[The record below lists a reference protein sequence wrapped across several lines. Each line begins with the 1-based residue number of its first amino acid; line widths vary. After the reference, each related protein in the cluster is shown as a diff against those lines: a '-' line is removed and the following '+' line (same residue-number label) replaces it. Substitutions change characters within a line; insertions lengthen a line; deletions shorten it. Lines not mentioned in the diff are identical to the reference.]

1 MTILNTNSQ
10 PKLDLKVFY
19 NEAVAYAN
27 GKLKKQGKKV
37 LKMCVTKELLFKEC
51 VDNFK
56 SNAKRRLTDASNR

>member
-10 PKLDLKVFY
+10 PKLNLKMFC
-19 NEAVAYAN
+19 NEAFAYAN

-37 LKMCVTKELLFKEC
+37 LKMCVTKEMLFKEC

-56 SNAKRRLTDASNR
+56 SNAKRRLKDVSNR

>member
-1 MTILNTNSQ
+1 MNVLNTNSQ

-19 NEAVAYAN
+19 NEAFAYAN

-37 LKMCVTKELLFKEC
+37 LKMCVTKEMLFKEC

-56 SNAKRRLTDASNR
+56 SNAKRRLKDASNR